1 MDSYLPVEQQDDGFE
16 LFESRAICRYLA
28 TLGSGPELIPT
39 DPKARAKFEQAASIE
54 YSQFDPTG
62 FALLWE
68 RVIKQ
73 YIGQTTNEERFKE
86 LLTQLD
92 TKLDGY
98 EAILRKQKYL
108 AGDVRAFKQACAER
122 NRRSDELF
130 VQEVT
135 LADLLHIPLGNVIF
149 DQFAWGDLEKHPN
162 VQRQVIL
169 PSPDVQD
176 F

>member
-1 MDSYLPVEQQDDGFE
+1 M
-16 LFESRAICRYLA
+16 
-28 TLGSGPELIPT
+28 
-39 DPKARAKFEQAASIE
+39 
-54 YSQFDPTG
+54 
-62 FALLWE
+62 
-68 RVIKQ
+68 IKQ
-73 YIGQTTNEERFKE
+73 YIGQTTDEERFKE
-86 LLTQLD
+86 LLVQLD

-98 EAILRKQKYL
+98 EAILREQKYL
-108 AGDVRAFKQACAER
+108 AGDVCAFQQVCAKR

-130 VQEVT
+130 VQDVT

-169 PSPDVQD
+169 PSLDVED